1 MATLKTQ
8 GTELYILDD
17 ANTGNEVQKIGNI
30 TGGSGV
36 GGTAG
41 EITATNLDSTAQEFV
56 VGLKD
61 NGTVSLNLDWD
72 PSDASHVTLDSLVG
86 GTNKRFFIA
95 CSESDTQPTW
105 ATSVYTLPT
114 DRTTLDFNG
123 GVLSFQKDFGTDDI
137 WRGSVDIR
145 VSGDITITPAA

>member
-8 GTELYILDD
+8 GTELYILDTTNS
-17 ANTGNEVQKIGNI
+17 ASEVQKIGNV

-61 NGTVSLNLDWD
+61 NGTVSINLDWD
-72 PSDASHVTLDSLVG
+72 PSNASHVTLDSLVG
-86 GTNKRFFIA
+86 GANKRFYIA
-95 CSESDTQPTW
+95 CSESTTDPTYGS
-105 ATSVYTLPT
+105 TFTLPT
-114 DRTTLDFNG
+114 DRTTFDFTG

-145 VSGDITITPAA
+145 VSGDITITAAV